1 MRACITGGL
10 ALLLLGVGRVDAQ
23 QTPRL
28 QVGTPVRAMLA
39 AGGTLRYELN
49 LPKRHFVAGRVD
61 QDGVD
66 ATVTITGPAGRAV
79 QRAARVGRG
88 GPEAFA
94 FATDTAGRYVI
105 EVTPATAGKG
115 GAVRVLLSRL
125 EPVAITPEG
134 RVDQAASQLYA
145 DTPGAVVG
153 VIRGGALAAFTP
165 RRAMSPS
172 GCTTSKPERWADQP

>member
-79 QRAARVGRG
+79 QRAARHYGRERGVGGSSSVRG
-88 GPEAFA
+88 ISVSA
-94 FATDTAGRYVI
+94 RNV
-105 EVTPATAGKG
+105 
-115 GAVRVLLSRL
+115 
-125 EPVAITPEG
+125 
-134 RVDQAASQLYA
+134 
-145 DTPGAVVG
+145 
-153 VIRGGALAAFTP
+153 
-165 RRAMSPS
+165 
-172 GCTTSKPERWADQP
+172 

>member
-1 MRACITGGL
+1 MRACITSGV

-23 QTPRL
+23 QPPRL
-28 QVGTPVRAMLA
+28 QVGTPVRATLA

-66 ATVTITGPAGRAV
+66 ATVTITGPAGRAM

-94 FATDTAGRYVI
+94 FATDSAGAARRPFQPFPVHRLPPDRSDGSPTHSAYCGG
-105 EVTPATAGKG
+105 TGPRGLATRG
-115 GAVRVLLSRL
+115 SR
-125 EPVAITPEG
+125 IH
-134 RVDQAASQLYA
+134 S
-145 DTPGAVVG
+145 
-153 VIRGGALAAFTP
+153 
-165 RRAMSPS
+165 
-172 GCTTSKPERWADQP
+172 